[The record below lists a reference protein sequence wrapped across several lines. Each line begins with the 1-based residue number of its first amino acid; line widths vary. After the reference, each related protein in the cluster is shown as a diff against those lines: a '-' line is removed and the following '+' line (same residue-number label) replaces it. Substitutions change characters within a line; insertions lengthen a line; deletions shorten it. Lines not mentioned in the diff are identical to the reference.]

1 MSEKVEQLRELQK
14 YEKLL
19 TRQEYMTLREQIL
32 DGNSESAMLGLKRV
46 IDIMAFMSTKEGTE
60 YAKVRADY
68 EGY

>member
-1 MSEKVEQLRELQK
+1 MNEKMARLRELQK

-46 IDIMAFMSTKEGTE
+46 IDIMALMSTKEGTE
-60 YAKVRADY
+60 YAKVRADHA
-68 EGY
+68 

>member
-46 IDIMAFMSTKEGTE
+46 IDIMAVMSTKEGTE
-60 YAKVRADY
+60 YAKVRADHVRH
-68 EGY
+68 

>member
-32 DGNSESAMLGLKRV
+32 DGNSERAMLGLKRV
-46 IDIMAFMSTKEGTE
+46 IDIMALMSTKEGTE
-60 YAKVRADY
+60 YAKVRADHV
-68 EGY
+68 

>member
-46 IDIMAFMSTKEGTE
+46 IDIMAVMSTKEGTE
-60 YAKVRADY
+60 YAKVRADHV
-68 EGY
+68 

>member
-19 TRQEYMTLREQIL
+19 TRQEYKTLREQIL

-46 IDIMAFMSTKEGTE
+46 IDIMAVMSTKEGTE
-60 YAKVRADY
+60 YAKVRADH

>member
-46 IDIMAFMSTKEGTE
+46 IDIMAVMSTKEGTE
-60 YAKVRADY
+60 YAKV
-68 EGY
+68 

>member
-46 IDIMAFMSTKEGTE
+46 IDIMALMSTKEGTE
-60 YAKVRADY
+60 YAKVRADHV
-68 EGY
+68 